1 MLLTYVYI
9 FSVFVCNLIV
19 QIDYVTYSPIYFIN
33 DYFNFESYDS
43 QGIVLFFNY
52 ELIKYFGLY

>member
-1 MLLTYVYI
+1 MLLSYAYI

-43 QGIVLFFNY
+43 QGIVLF
-52 ELIKYFGLY
+52 LIMS